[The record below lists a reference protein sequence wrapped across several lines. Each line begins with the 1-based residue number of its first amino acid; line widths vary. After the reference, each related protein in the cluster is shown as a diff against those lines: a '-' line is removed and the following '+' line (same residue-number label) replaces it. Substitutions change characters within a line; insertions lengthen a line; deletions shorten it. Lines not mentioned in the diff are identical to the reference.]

1 MAGRPAFEITDEVLE
16 ETKTLAG
23 QGLTKYQIAICLG
36 ISNTTLKTKQKTN
49 AAFLS
54 AIKEGQAQ
62 GIQKVTNH
70 LFTQSEKGNVTAS
83 IFYLKNRAPDEWH
96 DRKEIVI
103 EDVTKPLNM
112 SDQAIL
118 DELRSHRDEAVGTS
132 SPTTH

>member
-23 QGLTKYQIAICLG
+23 QGLTKAQIATCLG
-36 ISNTTLKTKQKTN
+36 ITYTTLKNKQN
-49 AAFLS
+49 SNVSFLA

-70 LFTQSEKGNVTAS
+70 LFEQSSKGNVTAS

-96 DRKEIVI
+96 DRKELSI
-103 EDVTKPLNM
+103 EDKTTKLLELN
-112 SDQAIL
+112 DHQLEQRRNEVLGI
-118 DELRSHRDEAVGTS
+118 TS
-132 SPTTH
+132 ETTH